1 MNNRKERE
9 VIRTGDE
16 GYYHLCTDGL
26 KGGLI
31 FNNDKQYAFGMFL
44 MGIISIKYSLRIVAF
59 VLMPNHIHLWYGCK
73 WLEGI

>member
-1 MNNRKERE
+1 MDSRQKQILEYRSYP
-9 VIRTGDE
+9 R

-44 MGIISIKYSLRIVAF
+44 MGIILS
-59 VLMPNHIHLWYGCK
+59 
-73 WLEGI
+73 